1 MVQKALLKVKP
12 IYRELV
18 ILRDIEGFSY
28 DEISEM
34 TDLSLGT
41 VKSRINRGR
50 AHLQK
55 LLKNIY

>member
-18 ILRDIEGFSY
+18 ILRDIDGFTY
-28 DEISEM
+28 EEIS
-34 TDLSLGT
+34 DVSQLSLGT